1 MLPWS
6 WHDVVIMLSELS
18 EYFQAPGTVLGQ
30 SQIDIQILK
39 GKDLDRHCNQTG
51 HHNPTPPTPLNF
63 SKVET

>member
-30 SQIDIQILK
+30 SQINIQILRK
-39 GKDLDRHCNQTG
+39 GPG
-51 HHNPTPPTPLNF
+51 
-63 SKVET
+63 